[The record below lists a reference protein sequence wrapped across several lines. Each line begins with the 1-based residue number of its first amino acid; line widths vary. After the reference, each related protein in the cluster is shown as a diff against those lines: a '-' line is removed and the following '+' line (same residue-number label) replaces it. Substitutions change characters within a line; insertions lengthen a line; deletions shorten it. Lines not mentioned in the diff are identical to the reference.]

1 VHFFSQPADQTEVE
15 NLDSQSHWTP
25 HRTNT
30 SHVAIAMLLLSTTL
44 LLAGLHHTLP
54 AVARPVVGA
63 SSILSSPDA
72 FNALPEGMTPLPRED
87 MMELGRLAL
96 AVK

>member
-1 VHFFSQPADQTEVE
+1 
-15 NLDSQSHWTP
+15 
-25 HRTNT
+25 
-30 SHVAIAMLLLSTTL
+30 
-44 LLAGLHHTLP
+44 
-54 AVARPVVGA
+54 VVGA

-72 FNALPEGMTPLPRED
+72 FNALPEGMTPLLRED

>member
-1 VHFFSQPADQTEVE
+1 
-15 NLDSQSHWTP
+15 
-25 HRTNT
+25 
-30 SHVAIAMLLLSTTL
+30 MLLLSTTL

-54 AVARPVVGA
+54 AVARPVVGT